1 MQPDLTQP
9 NLTMTTIRAGDAR
22 LDLAP
27 RYGGTVLNWYSE
39 TDGKRLDW
47 FRPTTA
53 IPTTPGETA
62 CFPLVPFSNR
72 VRNRRFVFRGREVE
86 LPKVERYGAHF
97 RHGFGCLASW
107 DVIRHDADRAVIEHR
122 ETGSSWPFAYVAR
135 QDFALTQDALMHRF
149 TVENTGKEAM
159 PCGFGIHPYFPRSP
173 QSRVEAKVKGLWV
186 ADQEVMPIRLDIPP
200 AKDQDPAFGIA
211 PHTKAVDNVYMGWDR
226 RAEIDWPDRGAS
238 IVMTA
243 DDPLDVLIIFTPPE
257 KDFFCVEPV
266 SNITDAFNFAAQGR
280 TDTGMIVLELGQSV
294 SASVTMKTTL
304 S

>member
-1 MQPDLTQP
+1 MQPD
-9 NLTMTTIRAGDAR
+9 LTMTTIRAGTAR

-39 TDGKRLDW
+39 AEGKRLDW

-53 IPTTPGETA
+53 TPNTPGDTA

-72 VRNRRFVFRGREVE
+72 VRDRRFTFQGRTVE

-97 RHGFGCLASW
+97 RHGFGCLAAW
-107 DVIRHDADRAVIEHR
+107 DVIHHDADRAVIEHR
-122 ETGSSWPFAYVAR
+122 EAGTSWPFPYVAQ
-135 QDFALTQDALMHRF
+135 QDFVLTEGGLTHRF
-149 TVENTGKEAM
+149 TIGNTGKDAM

-173 QSRVEAKVKGLWV
+173 KSRVEAKVKGLWI
-186 ADQEVMPIRLDIPP
+186 ADHEVMPVRLEIPP
-200 AKDQDPAFGIA
+200 PKAQDPAFGIV
-211 PHTKAVDNVYMGWDR
+211 PEINPVDNVYMGWDR

-238 IVMTA
+238 LTMTA
-243 DDPLDVLIIFTPPE
+243 DDPLDVLIVFTPPG

-280 TDTGMIVLELGQSV
+280 TDTGMVVLEPGQSV
-294 SASVTMKTTL
+294 SASVVMKTKMDVER
-304 S
+304 